1 MKYIIEFDYRF
12 ILIFFLIYIFII
24 CLMKYK
30 FKLNLLNIIAFTI
43 LYSYFIFLVKETQF
57 DIHINNPGME
67 KELGSIQLVRDIN
80 LIPFKDFF
88 NITSLLNVIMFIP
101 IGFLQG
107 FVSKSNWIKTFII
120 GLSLSSFLEVAQL
133 LVRTY
138 VGFNFRIVDIN
149 DLICNTCGALIGFE
163 ILIIF
168 LRLAKGVIA
177 NEKIVDYLTLIDPQ

>member
-24 CLMKYK
+24 FLMKYK

-43 LYSYFIFLVKETQF
+43 LYLYFIFLVKETQF
-57 DIHINNPGME
+57 DIYINNPDME
-67 KELGSIQLVRDIN
+67 KELGNIQLGRDIN
-80 LIPFKDFF
+80 LTPFKDFF
-88 NITSLLNVIMFIP
+88 NKTSLLNVIMFIP

-107 FVSKSNWIKTFII
+107 FINKSSWVKTLII
-120 GLSLSSFLEVAQL
+120 GLSLSSLLEITQL

-149 DLICNTCGALIGFE
+149 DLICNTSGALIGFG
-163 ILIIF
+163 ILMIF
-168 LRLAKGVIA
+168 LRLAKGVIS
-177 NEKIVDYLTLIDPQ
+177 NEKIVSYLTSVEP

>member
-12 ILIFFLIYIFII
+12 ILIFFLMYIFII
-24 CLMKYK
+24 FLMKYK
-30 FKLNLLNIIAFTI
+30 LNLINIVAFTI

-57 DIHINNPGME
+57 DIYINNPNME

-101 IGFLQG
+101 IGFLRG
-107 FVSKSNWIKTFII
+107 FISKSSWVKTLII
-120 GLSLSSFLEVAQL
+120 GLSLSSLLEITQL

-149 DLICNTCGALIGFE
+149 DLICNTSGALIGFG

-168 LRLAKGVIA
+168 LRLAKGVIS
-177 NEKIVDYLTLIDPQ
+177 NEKIVSYLTSVEP